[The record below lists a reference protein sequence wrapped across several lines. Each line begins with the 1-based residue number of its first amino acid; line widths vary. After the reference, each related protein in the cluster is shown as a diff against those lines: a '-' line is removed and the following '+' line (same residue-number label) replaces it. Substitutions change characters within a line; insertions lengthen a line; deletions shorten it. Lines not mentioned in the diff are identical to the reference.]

1 MTDSPPP
8 SPASILRAQ
17 LIVEKAK
24 LANAKAKKA
33 KKKLGNPGYNKGC
46 NQKGSGSKVQEG
58 SEQGEG

>member
-33 KKKLGNPGYNKGC
+33 KKKLSNPGYN